1 MVNHLLEEE
10 LSLETK
16 VLGDLLV
23 LLKLKLQ
30 LPEQSV
36 FNLNIS
42 ME

>member
-1 MVNHLLEEE
+1 MVNPLLGEE

-23 LLKLKLQ
+23 LLKLKLL

>member
-1 MVNHLLEEE
+1 MVNPLLEEE

-23 LLKLKLQ
+23 LLKLKLL